1 MVSDWLTTHASLSPP
16 GKQIHF
22 RNILGTFLETLWK
35 SEEQKSRSRCSV
47 YCVSIPTEVE
57 ARYDKVI
64 KWKIWSSLKFYYRW
78 YFRLSQPDSD
88 YTISTQHSQ
97 YLHMLSVF
105 SGHGGLGRNM
115 SSKMRGVFPQELSM
129 NLREVSQSAHQLWS
143 LHICLYTRFT

>member
-1 MVSDWLTTHASLSPP
+1 MPHSLRQQN
-16 GKQIHF
+16 KY
-22 RNILGTFLETLWK
+22 ILETFLETLWK

-47 YCVSIPTEVE
+47 YCSSIPTEVE

-115 SSKMRGVFPQELSM
+115 SSKMRRVFPQARAVNKPSQSFSVRASVMIFAL
-129 NLREVSQSAHQLWS
+129 VSQFYVYLLWG
-143 LHICLYTRFT
+143 LMPV